1 MLAIVKTKH
10 GEHSV
15 SVDSRP
21 VPSPAEGQVLVEVH
35 GAGVCGTDLH
45 IVHDH
50 YPTRP
55 PVVMGHEVAG
65 VVSAVGAGADPAW
78 LGVRVICE
86 THHQVCAC
94 EFCRAGRRNLCRDK
108 TSMGSFVDGGFASHV
123 VVHQSLVHRVPDG
136 VSDYA
141 AAIAEPLACV
151 CHCLLDPPAV
161 NLGDRVLVTGP
172 GPMGLIA
179 AQIARASGGVV
190 TVVGLPAD
198 HRRLGVATALGFRT
212 ATTADDDETFD
223 VVLECSGSAGGATL
237 ALDAARRGGRYVG
250 IGIFGSPAT
259 LPIDRLLYKEL
270 TMTSGFAA
278 TPRSWQRALRL
289 LEDGSVDLDAL
300 ITSVEPL
307 TAWESVLDRLARSEG
322 MKIVFDPRL
331 ESVLPSP
338 AAGHTGREE
347 RPTASSRA
355 VLTESNNAA
364 PGPEAT

>member
-1 MLAIVKTKH
+1 MLAVLKTGH

-15 SVDSRP
+15 SVGRWP
-21 VPSPAEGQVLVEVH
+21 MPSPVEGQLLVEVH

-45 IVHDH
+45 IAHDR

-65 VVSAVGAGADPAW
+65 VVSAVGPHADRSW

-94 EFCRAGRRNLCRDK
+94 EFCRDGRRNLCRDK

-123 VVHQSLVHRVPDG
+123 AVHQSLVHRIPDR

-151 CHCLLDPPAV
+151 CHCLLDPPVV
-161 NLGDRVLVTGP
+161 NLGDHVLVTGP

-179 AQIARASGGVV
+179 AQVARASGGVV

-198 HRRLGVATALGFRT
+198 QRRLGVAASLGFRT
-212 ATTADDDETFD
+212 AGSAADETFD

-278 TPRSWQRALRL
+278 TPRSWLRALRL

-300 ITSVEPL
+300 ISSIEPL
-307 TAWESVLDRLARSEG
+307 TALDSVLDRLARSEG

-331 ESVLPSP
+331 D
-338 AAGHTGREE
+338 GG
-347 RPTASSRA
+347 
-355 VLTESNNAA
+355 TESTPA
-364 PGPEAT
+364 PEGYVTPM